1 MSRYTGCDVS
11 VIVILWISLL
21 LFFEEAKAF
30 LSPVI
35 SLILF
40 CLRSLGLVQYIISDF
55 MDKEMGGDVICSK
68 L

>member
-1 MSRYTGCDVS
+1 MSRYTGCVVS
-11 VIVILWISLL
+11 VIIVLWISLL
-21 LFFEEAKAF
+21 LFFEEVKAF
-30 LSPVI
+30 LSPFI

-40 CLRSLGLVQYIISDF
+40 CLRSSGLVQHIISHF